1 MLALSVN
8 KNAPRG
14 KEIDDDWKHLLGN
27 PTDDKSRS
35 QEFISV

>member
-14 KEIDDDWKHLLGN
+14 KEIDDDWNNLLGY
-27 PTDDKSRS
+27 PTADKSRP
-35 QEFISV
+35 